1 MKPKDYLKNAN
12 AYFWK
17 ESFAIIKSDH
27 TYPEAFANITDKD
40 EITVIIDQNKLKLH
54 SQSTTENQNSFKSN
68 IKNYSDSDKQN
79 LTEIEKD
86 WKILT
91 LDVVFSLDTVGI
103 LAKISGVLAERGI
116 SIMTISAY
124 SRDHFLI
131 REKDMDGATA
141 ALKSL
146 GISVH

>member
-1 MKPKDYLKNAN
+1 MNPEDYLKNAR
-12 AYFWK
+12 AYFWD
-17 ESFAIIKSDH
+17 ETFAIIRSEH
-27 TYPEAFANITDKD
+27 IYPEAFANITDKD
-40 EITVIIDQNKLKLH
+40 EITVIIDQSKLENTGPAEIDNRDLSRINKKNISGNEKHNH
-54 SQSTTENQNSFKSN
+54 SESE
-68 IKNYSDSDKQN
+68 KN
-79 LTEIEKD
+79 

-91 LDVVFSLDTVGI
+91 LDIVFPLDIVGI

-116 SIMTISAY
+116 SVLTISAY

-131 REKDMDGATA
+131 REKDMQEAIA

>member
-1 MKPKDYLKNAN
+1 MKPEDYLKNAK

-17 ESFAIIKSDH
+17 ESFAIVKAKHIH
-27 TYPEAFANITDKD
+27 PGAFTNIVDKD
-40 EITVIIDQNKLKLH
+40 EITVIIDQTKLKSH
-54 SQSTTENQNSFKSN
+54 YQSTSENQDSLKINKQ
-68 IKNYSDSDKQN
+68 NYSDFDKQN
-79 LTEIEKD
+79 LAETEKD

-91 LDVVFSLDTVGI
+91 LDVVFPLDTVGI

-131 REKDMDGATA
+131 REKDMEIAII
-141 ALKSL
+141 ALESV
-146 GISVH
+146 GISFH